1 MQSAFKSPTS
11 IHIQLIE
18 WDLFLF
24 TICVC
29 NSSNGVNQCKEAK
42 IKNYHKQNNIR
53 SFFKLKLRYQSIL
66 KCCWPKK
73 WVATI
78 RNCFESITNYS
89 FISRTYLTHTVF
101 VYLITS
107 EKKTAQKCPNEV
119 ITSQTCRWQERE
131 SELIH
136 YFIKCEA
143 VEFKLVSFASFPMR
157 FLYQQQ
163 INVKRQTSSKLFH
176 SSSGFLNAIEF
187 HR

>member
-29 NSSNGVNQCKEAK
+29 NS
-42 IKNYHKQNNIR
+42 
-53 SFFKLKLRYQSIL
+53 FKLVRTPFQTVWINARKRKLKITTNKTIFDHFFLIKTTIQIYF

-78 RNCFESITNYS
+78 CNCFKSITNYS
-89 FISRTYLTHTVF
+89 FISGTYLTRSVF

-107 EKKTAQKCPNEV
+107 EKKRPFRNVQMKLLHPRRVVDKKEKVN
-119 ITSQTCRWQERE
+119 W
-131 SELIH
+131 
-136 YFIKCEA
+136 FI
-143 VEFKLVSFASFPMR
+143 
-157 FLYQQQ
+157 
-163 INVKRQTSSKLFH
+163 I
-176 SSSGFLNAIEF
+176 SSSVKQLSLN
-187 HR
+187 